1 MLGKAGTRV
10 VVVGA
15 GLAGLAAADE
25 LRHGG
30 ADVIVVEARDRVG
43 GRVFSKRLCNGAL
56 IEMGAEFILPGST
69 LTRELATRF
78 GLGLW
83 DKAMRYG
90 EREPRGGIGIDEKAL
105 AAAVAEVDRALARAG
120 PGELRLPARKFLGRV
135 QLDAGAREAILA
147 RAEVSSA
154 SSAAEL
160 PAVDLAHIAHIGPDP
175 APSVAG
181 GNQRLALALAA
192 GLGDSLML
200 KTPVRRIA
208 WRVGGVRV
216 ELYRLPDPKVVELE
230 ADACLVAVP
239 ASAIGGIR
247 FDPPLPPR
255 RANALK
261 SVRYGQAAKLFV
273 PLREPSPPSAVLSV
287 PERYWT
293 WTATGDGDRPQP
305 VVSAF
310 AGSAP
315 ALERLGV
322 SEGPSTWLDSLARLR
337 PDLAMDPDGAV
348 LSTWSD
354 DPWARAAYAV
364 SPGPELTEALQA
376 PLGPLAFAGEHTG
389 GEFAGLMEGALR
401 SGQRAARQLLERSA

>member
-1 MLGKAGTRV
+1 MLGKAGMRV

-25 LRHGG
+25 LRRGG
-30 ADVIVVEARDRVG
+30 AEVVVVEARDRVG
-43 GRVFSKRLCNGAL
+43 GRVFSQRLSNGAQ

-69 LTRELATRF
+69 LTRELTARF

-83 DKAMRYG
+83 EKAMRYG
-90 EREPRGGIGIDEKAL
+90 EREPRGGIGIDEEGL

-120 PGELRLPARKFLGRV
+120 PDEQRLPARKFLERI

-175 APSVAG
+175 APSIAG

-192 GLGDSLML
+192 GLGDSMML
-200 KTPVRRIA
+200 STPVRRIA

-216 ELYRLPDPKVVELE
+216 ELYRLPDPQLVELD
-230 ADACLVAVP
+230 ADASVIAVP

-247 FDPPLPPR
+247 FDPPLPHR
-255 RANALK
+255 RANALTA
-261 SVRYGQAAKLFV
+261 VRYGQAAKLFV
-273 PLREPSPPSAVLSV
+273 PLREPAPPSAVLSV
-287 PERYWT
+287 PERYWA

-322 SEGPSTWLDSLARLR
+322 SEGPSRWLDSLARLR
-337 PDLAMDPDGAV
+337 SDLALDPDGAV
-348 LSTWSD
+348 LSAWSD
-354 DPWARAAYAV
+354 DPWARAAYSV
-364 SPGPELTEALQA
+364 SPGPELTEALSA

-401 SGQRAARQLLERSA
+401 SGRRAARQLLERRA